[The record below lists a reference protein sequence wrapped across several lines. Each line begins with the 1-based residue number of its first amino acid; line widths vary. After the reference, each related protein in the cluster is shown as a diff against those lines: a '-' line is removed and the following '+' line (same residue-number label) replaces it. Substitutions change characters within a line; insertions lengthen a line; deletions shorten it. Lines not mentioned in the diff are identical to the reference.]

1 MHLHV
6 VPTNRWAAQNERLLR
21 DHLLLHPEGAARYG
35 DLKRRLAG
43 EIDDPLA
50 YTRAKTALIQE
61 LVDRARS
68 DRGLP
73 QVNVWPD

>member
-1 MHLHV
+1 M
-6 VPTNRWAAQNERLLR
+6 
-21 DHLLLHPEGAARYG
+21 
-35 DLKRRLAG
+35 
-43 EIDDPLA
+43 A

-73 QVNVWPD
+73 QVNVVKGQFVVPIFGHVKVPTPRVFRGLSRGAPSGGGRGMSRESPRVA